1 MKKSS
6 LHFKIASW
14 SCRYPWIFYSI
25 SLLVLFLFIAI
36 GVFSTQRS
44 PLGGMG
50 SVFPERAMTT
60 KIELS
65 DTANWTPIKDMD
77 IPGGIKCRLY
87 KNADTSITN
96 CYKLVDGVWSFDQS
110 F

>member
-14 SCRYPWIFYSI
+14 SCRYPWMFYSI

-36 GVFSTQRS
+36 GVLSSRLS
-44 PLGGMG
+44 PLEDTGF
-50 SVFPERAMTT
+50 VFPERAATT
-60 KIELS
+60 KSKIS
-65 DTANWTPIKDMD
+65 DTANWTPVKDMD

-87 KNADTSITN
+87 KSADTSITN
-96 CYKLVDGVWSFDQS
+96 CYKRVDGVWSFYQS